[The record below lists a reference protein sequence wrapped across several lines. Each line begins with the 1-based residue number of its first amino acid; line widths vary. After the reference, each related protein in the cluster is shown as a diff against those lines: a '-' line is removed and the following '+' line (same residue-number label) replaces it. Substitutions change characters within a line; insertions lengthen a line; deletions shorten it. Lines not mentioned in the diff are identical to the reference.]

1 MDSRFNSTVPD
12 RTLPFGWWGH
22 RSSPERPFTIIDL
35 LRGGNLDARTAAF
48 LWMAIERR
56 ASFVVASTL
65 EDAGKTTLLTALL
78 DFLPPNIQTLYL
90 RGWYERFDFRKTHDP
105 ASTYL
110 LCNEISD
117 NLPTYMWGQGVR
129 RLFEVAGE
137 GFPFATT
144 LHARSAHEMIGL
156 LTSFPLEVP
165 QNLVDQIDLVLAL
178 DGGSRSS
185 NFIRRLMRVELI
197 NSDVEGVR
205 AETIVERDVL
215 QGPLVSRPGRLIGVL
230 SDRFGIDRN
239 DATSELARREQ
250 FLERLQ
256 RDGLPKDGSLAQA
269 IRQFRGRS

>member
-1 MDSRFNSTVPD
+1 M
-12 RTLPFGWWGH
+12 L
-22 RSSPERPFTIIDL
+22 DL
-35 LRGGNLDARTAAF
+35 LHEGNLDARTAAF
-48 LWMAIERR
+48 LWMAIEQR
-56 ASFVVASTL
+56 ASFVVASNL

-78 DFLPPNIQTLYL
+78 DFLAPGVQTLYL
-90 RGWYERFDFRKTHDP
+90 RGWYERFDFHESHDP

-137 GFPFATT
+137 GFAIATT
-144 LHARSAHEMIGL
+144 LHANSADEMIDL

-165 QNLVDQIDLVLAL
+165 RHLVGRIDFVLTL

-185 NFIRRLMRVELI
+185 NFLRRLKRVELI
-197 NSDVEGVR
+197 NASDDGIR

-215 QGPLVSRPGRLIGVL
+215 QSPLVSRPGRLIGVL
-230 SDRFGIDRN
+230 SDRFGIDRSA
-239 DATSELARREQ
+239 ATSELARREQ

-256 RDGLPKDGSLAQA
+256 RETPAEIGSLAEA
-269 IRQFRGRS
+269 IRQFQDRS